1 MSSYA
6 NTLKRLLGLSAV
18 LLLAGTLTACDSF
31 VSNVD
36 QPKDAAGSEQFGD
49 AAEAEFLITGVQSQW
64 ADTHS
69 GVTVLADGLSD
80 EFRFGVNGDATFPT
94 FAQLDAG
101 ILADDNNSITGALA
115 DLQEYRYLADDLL
128 RRVEDGEF
136 DFSDPSASASEEE
149 VRLAANLHGA
159 NARYYLATYFGDP
172 DDPRRGGAT
181 IDTSAFIPSP
191 QLYQQAED
199 MYGSALTQAEA
210 LEDGLRQRQI
220 QSARARAALYAG
232 THDFQ
237 ADGFKGDAALQAAA
251 QYAQEGLQ
259 QGESWDVAYDLNTG
273 NDYHFDAGAGRL
285 QLAVQD
291 GNLAQVATRNPNPKQ
306 SYRVANEDTGE
317 LVARSH
323 VEAVADNPQELNRI
337 PLTII
342 NPGGS
347 TLGGFGALP
356 TNLQS
361 LSLPTEAFP
370 LVFNDFDPTNIAE
383 DGSAAPDT
391 ITAFS
396 DPVAMIEWGQ
406 GRWEERTDMPFM
418 SWQELFLIRAELEL
432 RGYDAGSQGALELVN
447 TVRGS
452 FGLNDL
458 SSIDLERLAVERDR
472 TLFATGSRLPDQR
485 RMDVVEWHLK
495 DQVDGQTTA
504 QWLQLT
510 QAETEPNPNF

>member
-1 MSSYA
+1 MSSYQT
-6 NTLKRLLGLSAV
+6 TLRRLSALGAILV
-18 LLLAGTLTACDSF
+18 FAVAFSACDTF

-36 QPKDAAGSEQFGD
+36 QPKDAAGSAQFSD
-49 AAEAEFLITGVQSQW
+49 PAEAEFLITGVQAQW

-80 EFRFGVNGDATFPT
+80 EFRFGINGNATFPT

-101 ILADDNNSITGALA
+101 IIADDNNSITGALN

-128 RRVEDGEF
+128 RRVEEDEGF
-136 DFSDPSASASEEE
+136 DLSDPSASASEEE

-199 MYGSALTQAEA
+199 KYANALAQAEA
-210 LEDGLRQRQI
+210 LENGLRQRQI

-237 ADGFKGDAALQAAA
+237 DSGGFQGDAALQAAA
-251 QYAQEGLQ
+251 QYAQEGLEE
-259 QGESWDVAYDLNTG
+259 GESWDVLYDLNTG
-273 NDYHFDAGAGRL
+273 NDYHFDAGVGRL

-291 GNLAQVATRNPNPKQ
+291 GNFNQLATRNPNPSQ
-306 SYRVANEDTGE
+306 SYRVADESTGE

-323 VEAVADNPQELNRI
+323 IETVANNPAELSRI

-342 NPGGS
+342 NPGGA

-356 TNLQS
+356 PNLQNLALGDGFFPS
-361 LSLPTEAFP
+361 VYNAFEANGEP
-370 LVFNDFDPTNIAE
+370 NAVPGSEAE
-383 DGSAAPDT
+383 
-391 ITAFS
+391 F
-396 DPVAMIEWGQ
+396 IEWGQ
-406 GRWEERTDMPFM
+406 GKWEQRTSMSFM

-432 RGYDAGSQGALELVN
+432 RGYDAGSESALELVN
-447 TVRGS
+447 TVRDS
-452 FGLNDL
+452 YGLDDL
-458 SSIDLERLAVERDR
+458 GSIDLERLAVERDR
-472 TLFATGSRLPDQR
+472 TLFATGNRLPDQR

-495 DQVDGQTTA
+495 DQVGGQQTA

-510 QAETEPNPNF
+510 QAETSPNPNF

>member
-1 MSSYA
+1 LA
-6 NTLKRLLGLSAV
+6 LSAV
-18 LLLAGTLTACDSF
+18 LLFSVALAACDSF

-36 QPKDAAGSEQFGD
+36 QPKDASGSEQFSD
-49 AAEAEFLITGVQSQW
+49 PAEAEFLITGIESQW

-80 EFRFGVNGDATFPT
+80 EFRFGINGDATFPT

-115 DLQEYRYLADDLL
+115 DLQEYRYLADELL
-128 RRVEDGEF
+128 RRLEEDDEF
-136 DFSDPSASASEEE
+136 DLSDPSASASEEE

-199 MYGSALTQAEA
+199 KYANALAQAEA
-210 LEDGLRQRQI
+210 LENDALQRQI
-220 QSARARAALYAG
+220 QAARARAALYAG

-237 ADGFKGDAALQAAA
+237 ADGFKGDDALQAAA

-273 NDYHFDAGAGRL
+273 NDYHDDAGVGRL

-291 GNLAQVATRNPNPKQ
+291 GNLAQIATRNPDPSQ
-306 SYRVANEDTGE
+306 SYRVADAESGD

-323 VEAVADNPQELNRI
+323 IETVANNPQELNRI

-342 NPGGS
+342 NPGGT

-356 TNLQS
+356 PNLEGIA
-361 LSLPTEAFP
+361 LGDEAFP
-370 LVFNDFDPTNIAE
+370 AVFDAFEANGEANAVPGAE
-383 DGSAAPDT
+383 AE
-391 ITAFS
+391 F
-396 DPVAMIEWGQ
+396 IEWGQ
-406 GRWEERTDMPFM
+406 GRWEERTDMPFI
-418 SWQELFLIRAELEL
+418 SWQEFFLIRAELEL
-432 RGYDAGSQGALELVN
+432 RGEDAGSESALELVN
-447 TVRGS
+447 TVRTS
-452 FGLNDL
+452 YGLSDL
-458 SSIDLERLAVERDR
+458 NSIDLERLAVERDR
-472 TLFATGSRLPDQR
+472 TLFATGNRLPDQR

-495 DQVDGQTTA
+495 DQVNGQTTA

>member
-1 MSSYA
+1 MA
-6 NTLKRLLGLSAV
+6 LSAV
-18 LLLAGTLTACDSF
+18 LTLAVTFAACDTF

-36 QPKDAAGSEQFGD
+36 QPKDAAGSEQFSD
-49 AAEAEFLITGVQSQW
+49 PAEAEFLITGIESQW

-69 GVTVLADGLSD
+69 GVTDLADGLSD
-80 EFRFGVNGDATFPT
+80 EFRFGINGDATFPT

-128 RRVEDGEF
+128 RRVEEDEEF
-136 DFSDPSASASEEE
+136 DLSDPSASASEEE

-159 NARYYLATYFGDP
+159 NARYYLATYFGHP

-199 MYGSALTQAEA
+199 RYANALAQAEA
-210 LEDGLRQRQI
+210 LGNGALQRQI

-232 THDFQ
+232 THDFE
-237 ADGFKGDAALQAAA
+237 DSGGFQGESALEAAA

-259 QGESWDVAYDLNTG
+259 QGESWDVRYDLNTG
-273 NDYHFDAGAGRL
+273 NDYHFDAGVGRL

-291 GNLAQVATRNPNPKQ
+291 GNLAQLATRDPNPSQ
-306 SYRVANEDTGE
+306 SYRVADEETGE

-323 VEAVADNPQELNRI
+323 IETVANNPQELNRI

-342 NPGGS
+342 NPGGT

-356 TNLQS
+356 PNLES
-361 LSLPTEAFP
+361 IALGDELFPTIFDAFEANGEANAVP
-370 LVFNDFDPTNIAE
+370 GSDAE
-383 DGSAAPDT
+383 
-391 ITAFS
+391 F
-396 DPVAMIEWGQ
+396 IEWGQ
-406 GRWEERTDMPFM
+406 GRWEERTDMPFI

-432 RGYDAGSQGALELVN
+432 RGEDAGSESALELVN
-447 TVRGS
+447 TVRAS
-452 FGLNDL
+452 YGLSDL
-458 SSIDLERLAVERDR
+458 NSIDLERLAVERDR

-495 DQVDGQTTA
+495 DDVNGQTTA

>member
-6 NTLKRLLGLSAV
+6 NTLKRLSALAAA
-18 LLLAGTLTACDSF
+18 LLLAGTLSACDSF

-36 QPKDAAGSEQFGD
+36 QPKDAAGSEQFSD
-49 AAEAEFLITGVQSQW
+49 PAEAEFLITGIESQW

-69 GVTVLADGLSD
+69 GVTDLADGLSD
-80 EFRFGVNGDATFPT
+80 EFRFGINGDATFPT

-128 RRVEDGEF
+128 SRLEEEEF
-136 DFSDPSASASEEE
+136 DLSDPSASASEEE
-149 VRLAANLHGA
+149 VRLAANLHSA
-159 NARYYLATYFGDP
+159 NARYYLATYFGHP

-199 MYGSALTQAEA
+199 RYANALAQAEA
-210 LEDGLRQRQI
+210 LENGALQRQI

-237 ADGFKGDAALQAAA
+237 DSGGFQGQSALQAAA
-251 QYAQEGLQ
+251 QYAQEGFQ
-259 QGESWDVAYDLNTG
+259 QGESWDVLYDLNTG

-291 GNLAQVATRNPNPKQ
+291 GNLAQVATRNPNPQQ
-306 SYRVANEDTGE
+306 SYRVADEETGE

-323 VEAVADNPQELNRI
+323 IETVANNPQELNRI

-342 NPGGS
+342 APGGT

-361 LSLPTEAFP
+361 LALGDDLFPTIYDAFEANGEP
-370 LVFNDFDPTNIAE
+370 NAIPGSDAE
-383 DGSAAPDT
+383 
-391 ITAFS
+391 F
-396 DPVAMIEWGQ
+396 IEWGQ
-406 GRWEERTDMPFM
+406 GKWEERTDMPFI

-432 RGYDAGSQGALELVN
+432 RGYDAGSETALELVN

-452 FGLNDL
+452 YGLSDL
-458 SSIDLERLAVERDR
+458 DSIDLERLAVERDR
-472 TLFATGSRLPDQR
+472 TLFATGNRLPDQR
-485 RMDVVEWHLK
+485 RMDVVEWHLQ
-495 DQVDGQTTA
+495 DQVNGQTTA

-510 QAETEPNPNF
+510 RAETEPNPNF

>member
-1 MSSYA
+1 MMSTYRT
-6 NTLKRLLGLSAV
+6 TLRRISALAAV
-18 LLLAGTLTACDSF
+18 LVLAVSVTACDSF
-31 VSNVD
+31 VSSVD
-36 QPKDAAGSEQFGD
+36 QPKDAAGSEQFSD
-49 AAEAEFLITGVQSQW
+49 PAEAEFLITGVEAQW

-69 GVTVLADGLSD
+69 GVTDLADGLSD
-80 EFRFGVNGDATFPT
+80 EFRFGINGDATFPT

-101 ILADDNNSITGALA
+101 IIADDNNSITVALN

-128 RRVEDGEF
+128 RRVEEDERF
-136 DFSDPSASASEEE
+136 DLSDPSASASEEE

-191 QLYQQAED
+191 VLYQQADEK
-199 MYGSALTQAEA
+199 YGDALAQAEA
-210 LEDGLRQRQI
+210 LENGLRQRQI

-232 THDFQ
+232 THDFEDSGGLQ
-237 ADGFKGDAALQAAA
+237 GESALQAAA

-259 QGESWDVAYDLNTG
+259 QGESWDVEYDLNTT
-273 NDYHFDAGAGRL
+273 NDYHFQAGLGRL

-291 GNLAQVATRNPNPKQ
+291 GNRAQLATRSPNPQQ
-306 SYRVANEDTGE
+306 SYRVADEETGD

-323 VEAVADNPQELNRI
+323 VETVANNPQELNRI

-342 NPGGS
+342 APGGA

-356 TNLQS
+356 TNLQNIA
-361 LSLPTEAFP
+361 LGDEAFP
-370 LVFNDFDPTNIAE
+370 AIYDAFQANGEANAVPGSDAE
-383 DGSAAPDT
+383 
-391 ITAFS
+391 F
-396 DPVAMIEWGQ
+396 IEWGQ
-406 GRWEERTDMPFM
+406 GKWEQRTDMPFI

-432 RGYDAGSQGALELVN
+432 RGYDAGSETPLQLVN
-447 TVRGS
+447 TVRESYGLSELGS
-452 FGLNDL
+452 V
-458 SSIDLERLAVERDR
+458 DLERLAIERDR
-472 TLFATGSRLPDQR
+472 TLFATGNRLPDQR

-495 DQVDGQTTA
+495 DQVNGQQTA

-510 QAETEPNPNF
+510 QAETEANPNLD